1 MGDAVSTDGSE
12 SAQSQ
17 SSHGP
22 RESLYMGQQP
32 QVRTDLFRVRH
43 ITRYRYARPVQF
55 SQHKAMFRP
64 HETQD
69 LRLLSINVSSSPASM
84 VHWIH
89 DAFSNSVTL
98 FDFSEPSDHLEIIC
112 EFDLIR
118 TSFKDVE
125 FPIAANAQN
134 YPFDYAMEALPDLAP
149 CRVPHYPDPDRKLAA
164 YAQRFVNESK
174 GNTWMLLAGMTQ
186 AIQRDFSYQ
195 RREEPGV
202 NAPLHT
208 LETGAGSCRDF
219 AELMCETVRHLGLA
233 ARFVTGYLYDP
244 ALDGQADA
252 SGNVVG
258 AGATHAW
265 VQVFLPGAGW
275 IEFDPTNGDVASSNL
290 IRTGVG
296 RMPSQV
302 APVTGSYFGSAE
314 DALGLE
320 VEVEVTTL
328 APSISQ

>member
-1 MGDAVSTDGSE
+1 
-12 SAQSQ
+12 
-17 SSHGP
+17 
-22 RESLYMGQQP
+22 MGQQP

-43 ITRYRYARPVQF
+43 ITRYRYRRPVGF
-55 SQHKAMFRP
+55 GRHKAMFRP

-69 LRLLSINVSSSPASM
+69 LRLLTMNVSSSPAAT

-98 FDFSEPSDHLEIIC
+98 FEFTESSDLLEIVC
-112 EFDLIR
+112 EFDVIR
-118 TSFKDVE
+118 TSFKDVD
-125 FPIAANAQN
+125 FPISDHAQR
-134 YPFDYAMEALPDLAP
+134 YPFNYKEDQLPDLAA
-149 CRVPHYPDPDRKLAA
+149 CRIPHYADPDRVVTDF
-164 YAQRFVNESK
+164 AQRFVAESE
-174 GNTWMLLAGMTQ
+174 GDTWLLLTAMTR
-186 AIQRDFSYQ
+186 AIKAEFAYE

-202 NAPLHT
+202 QEPVHT
-208 LETGAGSCRDF
+208 LQTRTGSCRDF
-219 AELMCETVRHLGLA
+219 AELMCEATRQLGFA

-244 ALDGQADA
+244 ALDSREAG
-252 SGNVVG
+252 SEEVRG

-275 IEFDPTNGDVASSNL
+275 IEFDPTNGDVASGRL

-296 RMPSQV
+296 RMPGHV
-302 APVTGSYFGSAE
+302 APISGSFIGEAD

-328 APSISQ
+328 APPVTQ